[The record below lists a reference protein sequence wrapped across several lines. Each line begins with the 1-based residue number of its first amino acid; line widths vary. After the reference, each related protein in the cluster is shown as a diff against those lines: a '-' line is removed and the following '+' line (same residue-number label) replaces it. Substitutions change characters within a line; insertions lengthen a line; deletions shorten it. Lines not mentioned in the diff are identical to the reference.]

1 MGIIKGLLILT
12 ANMALVI
19 IMIRFITLALEKTG
33 IFKAMERLFG
43 KRDNQVV
50 HEVKDYQ
57 VSDADDEND
66 DNLG

>member
-33 IFKAMERLFG
+33 IFRGMERLFG
-43 KRDNQVV
+43 KNQEQAQDNY
-50 HEVKDYQ
+50 KDEG
-57 VSDADDEND
+57 DKPEDDVND
-66 DNLG
+66 E